1 MLAAVE
7 ARVGGAG
14 FVILKGLV
22 KFRESTFLPL
32 PRVKVTLC
40 VPVPAASCDSQT
52 YEHSTFSPSP
62 CGHAHPSQPPTWSYA
77 GKASRTLTTLPGPQW
92 APPPTISLESLE
104 IHGFASGWRRG
115 CISEIVPKAQYGSW
129 SWPSRLIP
137 PAMDLCGQL
146 LPTPTRSPWPTTSG
160 HLTQLQ
166 AQGQVRRLD
175 APTCALSTQGWV
187 ETTSGFLY
195 RSYLSMLS
203 LIQQTFHDNM
213 CQGVWI
219 NNT

>member
-1 MLAAVE
+1 MCTCPSCLLWLPDLWALHLLTLSLRTCTPFTTSHLVLC
-7 ARVGGAG
+7 RQG
-14 FVILKGLV
+14 FQD
-22 KFRESTFLPL
+22 T
-32 PRVKVTLC
+32 
-40 VPVPAASCDSQT
+40 
-52 YEHSTFSPSP
+52 H
-62 CGHAHPSQPPTWSYA
+62 HPSRTSMSPTSY
-77 GKASRTLTTLPGPQW
+77 
-92 APPPTISLESLE
+92 ISLESLE